1 MFHFQQDS
9 GCHESATKM
18 TKEGIHILS
27 NKLSHHVTDLSLFF
41 GSTLFWT
48 LELRWAHG
56 GCCCGNGASKSTL
69 HETHAIQRQRTTLH
83 DIRRRRILPWR
94 PSQKSKSQSANLVIV
109 SLFEC
114 FCHFLKIYS
123 ILVPGR
129 PCHIIVPHLSSSSF
143 FSQPHF
149 GNLKKS
155 LTSCLQLGFPDIV
168 KINRSRS
175 CTQTPGRAL
184 VQGPSFHSDYSC
196 LQKERY
202 PTCDSVSDV
211 FACFLSGNTELMV
224 FCCVTNG
231 V

>member
-114 FCHFLKIYS
+114 FFPKQFTVGVLNAVLSVSALAGMLCPRLWS
-123 ILVPGR
+123 RLPLVSGLVSQLVSGLGCCVRLPSL
-129 PCHIIVPHLSSSSF
+129 VLLLSPNLSPIWAGVLLVSSF
-143 FSQPHF
+143 
-149 GNLKKS
+149 
-155 LTSCLQLGFPDIV
+155 SCL
-168 KINRSRS
+168 RS
-175 CTQTPGRAL
+175 CL
-184 VQGPSFHSDYSC
+184 
-196 LQKERY
+196 
-202 PTCDSVSDV
+202 PTC
-211 FACFLSGNTELMV
+211 LRSGML
-224 FCCVTNG
+224 CPPP
-231 V
+231 